1 MEKHSPSNLRNLP
14 SVDIVLNTR
23 TAEHLKKKFGRSLLV
38 DAIRAELDEARLTF
52 RESSGKLPGADD
64 LAARASLQLEA
75 SHRAKVR
82 PVLNLTGIV
91 LHTNLG
97 RAILP
102 EVAIVAAVSAMREA
116 VALEY
121 NLETGKRGE
130 RDDHVRD
137 ALRALTGAQD
147 ATLVNNNAAAVLLV
161 LNTLAQNRE
170 AIVSRGELIEIGG
183 AFRLPDIMLRAGAKL
198 TEVGTTNRTHPEDY
212 TNALGPDTGLILKVH
227 TSNYRIQGFTAE
239 VDAAALA
246 QIAKHAGVPFV
257 YDLGS
262 GTLVDTTRL
271 GLEREPTVSDAIA
284 AGADLVTFSGDKL
297 LGGPQA
303 GYIVGRADLIA
314 RINRN
319 PMKRAL
325 RIDKIRLAAIEA
337 TLKLYY
343 NPDCLLERLPT
354 LYFLSRNRDDIGA
367 QAQRLLPALAD
378 AVGSRFTVEPCNCMS
393 QIGSGALPLATVA
406 SAGLLIRARGSD
418 LLLEQ
423 LADRLRGLS
432 TPIIGRIENNALKL
446 DFRCLADEKRFL
458 SAITELKGD
467 ELAQDRP
474 P

>member
-1 MEKHSPSNLRNLP
+1 MEKPPLSNLRSLP
-14 SVDIVLNTR
+14 SVDIVLNTG
-23 TAEHLKKKFGRSLLV
+23 TAEKLKKQFGHSRV
-38 DAIRAELDEARLTF
+38 ADAIRAELDEVRLAF
-52 RESSGKLPGADD
+52 QENSGQLPNADD
-64 LAARASLQLEA
+64 LAARASLRLEA
-75 SHRAKVR
+75 SNRAKVR
-82 PVLNLTGIV
+82 PVFNLTGIV

-102 EVAIVAAVSAMREA
+102 EVAIAAAVSAMREA

-130 RDDHVRD
+130 RDDHIREI
-137 ALRALTGAQD
+137 LRTLTGAQD

-183 AFRLPDIMLRAGAKL
+183 AFRLPDIMVRAGAKL
-198 TEVGTTNRTHPEDY
+198 AEVGTTNRTHPEDY

-239 VDAAALA
+239 VDAVALA
-246 QIAKHAGVPFV
+246 QIAKHAGVPLV
-257 YDLGS
+257 HDLGS

-271 GLEREPTVSDAIA
+271 GLEKEPTVSDAIA
-284 AGADLVTFSGDKL
+284 AGADLVTFSGDKI

-337 TLKLYY
+337 TLKLYLD
-343 NPDCLLERLPT
+343 PDCLSERLPT
-354 LYFLSRNRDDIGA
+354 LYFLSRHQDDISA

-378 AVGSRFTVEPCNCMS
+378 AIGSHFIVEPCRCVS
-393 QIGSGALPLATVA
+393 QTGSGALPLATIA
-406 SAGLLIRARGSD
+406 SAGLLIRARGSG
-418 LLLEQ
+418 LLLEK

-446 DFRCLADEKRFL
+446 DFRCLTDEKGFL
-458 SAITELKGD
+458 SAVAELKGD
-467 ELAQDRP
+467 ELAQDSP